1 MEMATPKRYIHDRVI
16 LLLLTADVFFT
27 ILTSVLLLLRL
38 DSGRSGVYTI
48 QYRPSLGLSGYL
60 KGDRLGLLSFAIFA
74 VLVLVFHTFMSIKV
88 YPIRRQLSVVILG
101 MALLLIILALVMSNA
116 LLLLR

>member
-1 MEMATPKRYIHDRVI
+1 MPNPKRYIHDRLI
-16 LLLLTADVFFT
+16 SLLLTADIFFT
-27 ILTSVLLLLRL
+27 ILTCVLLLLRL
-38 DSGRSGVYTI
+38 DSGRSDIYTI

-60 KGDRLGLLSFAIFA
+60 KGDSLGLLSFAVFA
-74 VLVLVFHTFMSIKV
+74 VLVLVFHIFMSVKV